1 MIVKVVESL
10 GVKEPFNQEVLMVSF
25 NDAKFVFMTKNFLR
39 KFNTGQVDLFIN
51 EKSEYIFMDRNRN
64 VMSKYNGVYDL

>member
-10 GVKEPFNQEVLMVSF
+10 GVKEPFKQEVLIVSF
-25 NDAKFVFMTKNFLR
+25 NDAKFVYMTKNFLR
-39 KFNTGQVDLFIN
+39 KFNTGQVYLLIN
-51 EKSEYIFMDRNRN
+51 DKSEFIFMDKNQN